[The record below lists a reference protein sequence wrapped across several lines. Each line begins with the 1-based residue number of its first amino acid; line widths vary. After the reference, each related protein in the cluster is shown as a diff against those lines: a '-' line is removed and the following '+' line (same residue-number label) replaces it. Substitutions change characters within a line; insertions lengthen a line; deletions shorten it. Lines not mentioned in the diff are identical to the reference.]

1 MTGNWLQYGSPVDH
15 NSMHTFSRSPGIR
28 TMSPTTS
35 NQLPGLASILHSQAS
50 GSPKLAPIGKDHGRG
65 AQEHLFANTNP
76 EQRAHLQLPHS
87 LPELK
92 LGGQLSSTVSS
103 FGASTSNVSAVE
115 TLSGPQFLWGSPKTY
130 SENSKMTAWQSQTPS
145 VGHPLVSNG
154 GHRHGFPFSGRHGP
168 FVNSATHH
176 QHHVGSAPSGVHHIE
191 RHFGF
196 FPESPETSYINPG
209 GFGGLNIGPSN
220 GNYMMNVGPRAAMH
234 AAIAANMSENNSP
247 SLRMMSSPRLSPVFL
262 GNGPYPGLPES
273 ERVRSRRVETN
284 TNQVDTKKQFQLDL
298 EKIASG
304 EDTRTTLMIKNI
316 PNKYT
321 SKMLLAAIDEHN
333 KGTYDFLYLPID
345 FKAFNGKKWEKFN
358 SEKVASLAYARIQG
372 RVALIAHFQNSSLMN
387 EDKRCR
393 PILFHSESTEAGEQE
408 HLPTSLNIEMRQTN
422 ESESG
427 AE

>member
-35 NQLPGLASILHSQAS
+35 NHLPGLASILHSQAS

-65 AQEHLFANTNP
+65 AHEHMFANTNP
-76 EQRAHLQLPHS
+76 EQRANLQLPHS

-103 FGASTSNVSAVE
+103 FGASTSNGSAVE

-145 VGHPLVSNG
+145 VGHPLVSNS
-154 GHRHGFPFSGRHGP
+154 GHRHGFPFSGRLGP
-168 FVNSATHH
+168 FVNSTTHH
-176 QHHVGSAPSGVHHIE
+176 QHHVGSAPSGVHHVE

-209 GFGGLNIGPSN
+209 GFGGLNIGPNN

-234 AAIAANMSENNSP
+234 AAIAATMSENNSP

-273 ERVRSRRVETN
+273 ERVRGRRVETN
-284 TNQVDTKKQFQLDL
+284 TSQVDTKKQFQLDL

-304 EDTRTTLMIKNI
+304 EDTRTTLM
-316 PNKYT
+316 
-321 SKMLLAAIDEHN
+321 L
-333 KGTYDFLYLPID
+333 
-345 FKAFNGKKWEKFN
+345 
-358 SEKVASLAYARIQG
+358 SLIH
-372 RVALIAHFQNSSLMN
+372 I
-387 EDKRCR
+387 
-393 PILFHSESTEAGEQE
+393 
-408 HLPTSLNIEMRQTN
+408 
-422 ESESG
+422 
-427 AE
+427 